1 MSLTGAVDVPP
12 RDREVLAGWLRAP
25 SVRAGLAQRAPIVL
39 LAADGV
45 GTGEIASQVGTS
57 KQTVISW
64 KNRYRD
70 EGVGGLDDRPKP
82 GRPQVIDEAQ
92 IVVATLEAP
101 PATLG
106 VTHWSSRLLGEQLG
120 LSHVTIIKVWKKWNL

>member
-1 MSLTGAVDVPP
+1 
-12 RDREVLAGWLRAP
+12 
-25 SVRAGLAQRAPIVL
+25 LAQRARIVL

-45 GTGEIASQVGTS
+45 GTGEIASRVGTS

-64 KNRYRD
+64 KHRYRD
-70 EGVGGLDDRPKP
+70 ESLGGLDDRPKP

-101 PATLG
+101 PAHLG
-106 VTHWSSRLLGEQLG
+106 VDALVEPAAGRRARPVPRHDRKGLAQVEPAAVALGD
-120 LSHVTIIKVWKKWNL
+120 V